1 MVPPVILLNQP
12 VSREKFDVILYPVQ
26 NLRPLA
32 RTVYLL
38 TKMSIQQPK
47 TLKHHKEGKD
57 MADKYD
63 DLFDFYIK
71 LYDDEIARFRGLVND
86 VSF

>member
-1 MVPPVILLNQP
+1 
-12 VSREKFDVILYPVQ
+12 
-26 NLRPLA
+26 
-32 RTVYLL
+32 
-38 TKMSIQQPK
+38 
-47 TLKHHKEGKD
+47 